1 MGEQRIRVMVGEGQS
16 ARKGLL
22 RFVLENE
29 GYEVV
34 AEATSTLELAQRL
47 VIHRPDVVVLDDG
60 IDASAVGMMREVL
73 PSAKVILVWP
83 RGVAAVGVEARLEP
97 SEVMTSLGSTV
108 ARVVGR
114 GPVIAPPRPR
124 FPPPDVIV
132 VPEPEAPTEPQMPE
146 EPEVHAEPEA
156 PTEPVFP
163 TEPVVPEVPEVP
175 EGAPELPGTDVPPAD
190 VEEEATDAGAGAE
203 VIVVPE
209 PLPHVLMRPSDIA
222 TPTWTYTAPG
232 AGASGNDRR
241 RIAVVVL
248 SVVAVAL
255 AIALGATL
263 LNPGT
268 VRTQIVAGDL
278 NGYVPP
284 SEVGQVVTT
293 QQPGTYNGVVHVRAD
308 GSIHL
313 RSSGDIRLRIDGLA
327 HIVASGDVKV
337 SGDGVVNNVSSQK
350 IRVRGNGTIRITVGD
365 GHIRLRLQGTVTA
378 QGTGTVRIGGVGR
391 FLITHRPV

>member
-1 MGEQRIRVMVGEGQS
+1 MAEQRIRVMVGEGQT

-34 AEATSTLELAQRL
+34 AEASSTLELAQRL

-97 SEVMTSLGSTV
+97 AEVMTSLGSTV

-114 GPVIAPPRPR
+114 GPVMAPPKPR
-124 FPPPDVIV
+124 FAPPEVIV
-132 VPEPEAPTEPQMPE
+132 VPEPEAPTEPEVPE
-146 EPEVHAEPEA
+146 EPEVPTEPEA
-156 PTEPVFP
+156 AVA
-163 TEPVVPEVPEVP
+163 PEVAE
-175 EGAPELPGTDVPPAD
+175 ETRELPGPAVPPAD
-190 VEEEATDAGAGAE
+190 VEEEATDVVTGREGVGP

-209 PLPHVLMRPSDIA
+209 PLPHVLMRPADIA
-222 TPTWTYTAPG
+222 APTWTYTAPG
-232 AGASGNDRR
+232 AGATGNDRR

-248 SVVAVAL
+248 AVVAVAL

-263 LNPGT
+263 LNSGT
-268 VRTQIVAGDL
+268 VRTQILAGSL
-278 NGYVPP
+278 GGYTLP
-284 SEVGQVVTT
+284 SGGQPGPGVTT
-293 QQPGTYNGVVHVRAD
+293 EQPGTYNGVVHVRAD

-313 RSSGDIRLRIDGLA
+313 RASGDIRLRIDGLA

-337 SGDGVVNNVSSQK
+337 SGDGVVNNVSSEK
-350 IRVRGNGTIRITVGD
+350 IRVRGNGTIRITVRD
-365 GHIRLRLQGTVTA
+365 GRIRLRLQGTVTA
-378 QGTGTVRIGGVGR
+378 QGKGTVRIGGVGR
-391 FLITHRPV
+391 FLITHRPA

>member
-29 GYEVV
+29 GYDVV

-114 GPVIAPPRPR
+114 GPLIAPPRPR
-124 FPPPDVIV
+124 VAPPNVIV
-132 VPEPEAPTEPQMPE
+132 VPEPEAPAIPETEAP
-146 EPEVHAEPEA
+146 AEPGMLEEA
-156 PTEPVFP
+156 PVL
-163 TEPVVPEVPEVP
+163 V
-175 EGAPELPGTDVPPAD
+175 GTAVPPAD
-190 VEEEATDAGAGAE
+190 VEGEVRDLSMGPGVSGSAT
-203 VIVVPE
+203 VVPE
-209 PLPHVLMRPSDIA
+209 PLPHVLMQPGDLSA
-222 TPTWTYTAPG
+222 PTWTYTAPG
-232 AGASGNDRR
+232 ARAAGDDRR
-241 RIAVVVL
+241 TIAVVIL
-248 SVVAVAL
+248 AVVAGLL
-255 AIALGATL
+255 AIALAATL
-263 LNPGT
+263 LNSGS
-268 VRTQIVAGDL
+268 VRTQIVAGNL
-278 NGYVPP
+278 GGYTLPGSGAQP
-284 SEVGQVVTT
+284 GPITT
-293 QQPGTYNGVVHVRAD
+293 DQPGTYDGIVHLHGD
-308 GSIHL
+308 GSIRL
-313 RSSGDIRLRIDGLA
+313 RASGDIRLRIDGIA
-327 HIVASGDVKV
+327 HIVASGNVKV
-337 SGDGVVNNVSSQK
+337 SGDGVVNNVSAAK
-350 IRVRGNGTIRITVGD
+350 VRVRGNGTIRITVRD

-378 QGTGTVRIGGVGR
+378 RSEGTVRISGVGR